1 MIVSDDFLRS
11 VLNSISEHI
20 VVIDREGMIRFV
32 NKAWVTFG
40 QDNGCLINNN
50 AWLTINYL
58 KVCDESAALGEEYGS
73 EAAEG
78 IRRVIEHALVL
89 FCSEYPCHSPNE
101 KRWFMMRVTPFQLED
116 VLYCAI
122 SHQNITERKLA
133 EEQVLNLSRVDGLT
147 RIPNRR
153 YLDEF
158 LEAEW
163 KRCSRLNLPIA
174 IAVMD
179 IDHFKLLNDHYGH
192 QAGDECLAAVGA
204 VLNKI
209 GKRPGDIFARFG
221 GEEFLLV
228 FGNTTTEQ
236 SLVPIN
242 GIVDAIRELRI
253 PNAKSPTKPIVT
265 VSIGLA
271 MMYPNTQSNE
281 KDLIKA
287 ADKLLYSAKTQ
298 GRDRVVI

>member
-1 MIVSDDFLRS
+1 
-11 VLNSISEHI
+11 
-20 VVIDREGMIRFV
+20 
-32 NKAWVTFG
+32 
-40 QDNGCLINNN
+40 
-50 AWLTINYL
+50 
-58 KVCDESAALGEEYGS
+58 
-73 EAAEG
+73 
-78 IRRVIEHALVL
+78 
-89 FCSEYPCHSPNE
+89 
-101 KRWFMMRVTPFQLED
+101 MMRVTPFQLED

-192 QAGDECLAAVGA
+192 QAGDDCLAAVGA

-242 GIVDAIRELRI
+242 GIVDAIRELEI
-253 PNAKSPTKPIVT
+253 PNEESPTKPIVT

-281 KDLIKA
+281 KELIKA

-298 GRDRVVI
+298 GRNRVVI